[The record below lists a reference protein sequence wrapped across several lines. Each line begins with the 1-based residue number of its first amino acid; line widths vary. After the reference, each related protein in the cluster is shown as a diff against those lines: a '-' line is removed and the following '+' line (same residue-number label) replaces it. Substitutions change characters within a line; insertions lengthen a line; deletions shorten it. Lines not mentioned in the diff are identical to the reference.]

1 MSTQAREGEGGG
13 GTDVLIP
20 WRSCGHQGRAKP
32 PIVLPRDLRMAG
44 EPEAGSGHVGALA
57 GRDPAPPGNR
67 SATGLTVATCPHS
80 EPATRQRHFC
90 FQLSWPREGPKAL
103 RTHGAR
109 GAAGEPGR
117 VARERG
123 GGRAAGGALS
133 RCAPLARS
141 SGALTCSGLGWLGGK
156 RSGAAARCARARA
169 RFVAL
174 GLGVSRPR
182 PPVGSAHCTTAG

>member
-123 GGRAAGGALS
+123 GGARLG
-133 RCAPLARS
+133 ARS
-141 SGALTCSGLGWLGGK
+141 ADALPWRAHRAHSPAVGSGGWAGSAPERLRDAPARAPVLL
-156 RSGAAARCARARA
+156 RSG
-169 RFVAL
+169 
-174 GLGVSRPR
+174 
-182 PPVGSAHCTTAG
+182 